1 MVEFPM
7 KKIVFILMA
16 TCCLLL
22 ARAESIVAHGAPIAE
37 PAFASARDEAENR
50 NRAEAEAGEHSP
62 CREVDVSLDEGYG
75 VSRHE
80 KRLVCQEVH

>member
-1 MVEFPM
+1 M

-16 TCCLLL
+16 TCCLLFT
-22 ARAESIVAHGAPIAE
+22 RAETIAAHGAPIAE
-37 PAFASARDEAENR
+37 PALASAHDEAEDR
-50 NRAEAEAGEHSP
+50 ERAEAETGEHSP

-80 KRLVCQEVH
+80 KRLVCQEIH

>member
-1 MVEFPM
+1 M

-16 TCCLLL
+16 SFCLLL
-22 ARAESIVAHGAPIAE
+22 AKAETIVASGTSIAE
-37 PAFASARDEAENR
+37 PALASARDDAENR
-50 NRAEAEAGEHSP
+50 DRAEADAGEHSP

-80 KRLVCQEVH
+80 KRLVCQEIH